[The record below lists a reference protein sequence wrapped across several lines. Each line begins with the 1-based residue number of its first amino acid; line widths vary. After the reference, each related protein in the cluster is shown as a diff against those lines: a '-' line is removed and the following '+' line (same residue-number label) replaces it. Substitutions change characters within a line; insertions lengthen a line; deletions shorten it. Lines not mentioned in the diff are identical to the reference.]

1 MSLLPRLIVQGLR
14 NRRTADG
21 TPASRK
27 APSRPLEQ
35 RRSNG
40 GGMDVATAAYG
51 SPEFAPI
58 TIAISGVTDQNTSA
72 DHPSGKNA
80 Y

>member
-1 MSLLPRLIVQGLR
+1 
-14 NRRTADG
+14 
-21 TPASRK
+21 
-27 APSRPLEQ
+27 
-35 RRSNG
+35 
-40 GGMDVATAAYG
+40 MDVATAACG